1 MRVLVK
7 ILLANVLDLVLEN
20 RVKMIPTAHQVNI
33 VVVVI
38 KVANV
43 PDPAGENGVIQM
55 KTVFLENV
63 VIAIRTV
70 KQEIAT

>member
-7 ILLANVLDLVLEN
+7 ILLANALDLVLEN

-33 VVVVI
+33 VVIVV

-43 PDPAGENGVIQM
+43 PDPVGENGVIQM
-55 KTVFLENV
+55 KTVFLDNV

>member
-1 MRVLVK
+1 
-7 ILLANVLDLVLEN
+7 
-20 RVKMIPTAHQVNI
+20 MIPTAHQVNI

-38 KVANV
+38 KALANV

-55 KTVFLENV
+55 KTVFLDNV